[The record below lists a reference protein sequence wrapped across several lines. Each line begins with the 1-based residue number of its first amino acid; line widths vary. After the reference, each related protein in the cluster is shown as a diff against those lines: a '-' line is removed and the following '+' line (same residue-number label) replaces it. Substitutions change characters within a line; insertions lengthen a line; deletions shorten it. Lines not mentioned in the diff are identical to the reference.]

1 MTCTLGSPRFRRVLT
16 TYRLGSALFVVFLA
30 VAGTNLTSLGVVAWV
45 AVACL
50 VQVVFD
56 LFKARPAPSQG

>member
-1 MTCTLGSPRFRRVLT
+1 VLT